1 MILFLFSYIIII
13 YTSSKNVLE
22 DSVNLKPN
30 TRIVTLKSNDNDVN
44 QQQKD
49 SKYLMHFSNFKCINI
64 IIIISIY
71 SSLKRRNVNTN
82 DRNPKRHVSYNSNE
96 LDDSDEE
103 DKKKV
108 IKNNDLFRNNS
119 KKLMINLKF
128 KPAMRSSVVSTN
140 ATIRTKEE
148 LIKIQNKDDGSEK
161 RFDNFYFS

>member
-1 MILFLFSYIIII
+1 M
-13 YTSSKNVLE
+13 
-22 DSVNLKPN
+22 
-30 TRIVTLKSNDNDVN
+30 
-44 QQQKD
+44 
-49 SKYLMHFSNFKCINI
+49 
-64 IIIISIY
+64 
-71 SSLKRRNVNTN
+71 NTN

-108 IKNNDLFRNNS
+108 KNNDLFRNNN
-119 KKLMINLKF
+119 KKLIINLKF

-161 RFDNFYFS
+161 RFVNLILVYLIRKLNSCSIK